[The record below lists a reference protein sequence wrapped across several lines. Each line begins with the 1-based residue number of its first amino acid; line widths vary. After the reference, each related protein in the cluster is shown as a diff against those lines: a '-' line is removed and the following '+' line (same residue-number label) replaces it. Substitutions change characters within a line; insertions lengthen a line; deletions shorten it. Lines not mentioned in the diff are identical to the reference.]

1 MNVVVAMCER
11 VPARFLI
18 GHFIRYAKS
27 PENKKPKLN
36 GDICTILIKIIEIT
50 SIFNCNLKEV
60 T

>member
-1 MNVVVAMCER
+1 VVIAMCER

-36 GDICTILIKIIEIT
+36 GDICSIIIKIIEVA
-50 SIFNCNLKEV
+50 SISNCSLK
-60 T
+60 